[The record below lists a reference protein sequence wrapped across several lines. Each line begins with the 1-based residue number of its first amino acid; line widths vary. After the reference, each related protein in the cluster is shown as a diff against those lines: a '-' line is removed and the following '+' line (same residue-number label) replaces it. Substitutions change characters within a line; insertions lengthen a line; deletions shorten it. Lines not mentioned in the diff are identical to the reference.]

1 MPVAQTD
8 KSVVA
13 HQSDELERIR
23 HQHFEALEQAGRRL
37 SPPCICQEEEA
48 RRGRCCSA
56 VCVCVCV
63 CVWRRERRGE
73 GMHACHHAVTR
84 RIAIGHA
91 AGVVCLSIVCMHV
104 CAAGGCW
111 LEGSRLGRR
120 QGVHQSASAVEHA
133 CMCTEYR
140 PR

>member
-63 CVWRRERRGE
+63 CGGGSGGER
-73 GMHACHHAVTR
+73 ACT
-84 RIAIGHA
+84 
-91 AGVVCLSIVCMHV
+91 HV
-104 CAAGGCW
+104 IM
-111 LEGSRLGRR
+111 L
-120 QGVHQSASAVEHA
+120 
-133 CMCTEYR
+133 
-140 PR
+140 